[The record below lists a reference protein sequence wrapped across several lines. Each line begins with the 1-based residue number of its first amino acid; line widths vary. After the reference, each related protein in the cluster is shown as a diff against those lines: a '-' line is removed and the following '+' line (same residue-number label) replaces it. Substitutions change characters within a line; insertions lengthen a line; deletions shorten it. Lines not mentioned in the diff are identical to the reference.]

1 MRPFSSSHF
10 VLASL
15 ALLASVGSALPL
27 PLAAQGSGGA
37 AKPAAARAQ
46 ASSGESTRWRRIE
59 VRRLVTPTVSVR
71 FSGSFATLR
80 IVGWAHDS
88 VVITGT
94 VPADARFETGWAG
107 SATER
112 VAGMKGFLEPADQKG
127 VTLPAGEIEMRVPE
141 RARVWSKAGSASI
154 EVSGVRG
161 GLDLAIVGGSIR
173 VAGAP
178 SELRVDAMDGAI
190 EIVGTPQW
198 LRAKSASGDILV
210 RGGSEDAAIS
220 TVSGALR
227 VGEGRY
233 ERLRLESVAGAV
245 TFAGELARGAALD
258 IDSHG
263 GDVELLVSRKQ
274 GADYELSSIAG
285 RVENRWGTP
294 APVMG
299 REGRGMSLAFSAGG
313 GGARVTVR
321 SFKGTIRLGEAG
333 KGRGGD

>member
-1 MRPFSSSHF
+1 MTPSSPSRLL
-10 VLASL
+10 LASL
-15 ALLASVGSALPL
+15 ALAACLGSPL
-27 PLAAQGSGGA
+27 DAQGSRGS
-37 AKPAAARAQ
+37 AKTPPVRPQ
-46 ASSGESTRWRRIE
+46 SSSGEPARWRRIE

-88 VVITGT
+88 VAITGT

-107 SATER
+107 SESER
-112 VAGMKGFLEPADQKG
+112 VGGMKGYLEPADPKG
-127 VTLPAGEIEMRVPE
+127 VTLPAGEIEIRVPE

-154 EVSGVRG
+154 DVSGVRG

-173 VAGAP
+173 VAGSP
-178 SELRVDAMDGAI
+178 SELRVDAMDGTI

-198 LRAKSASGDILV
+198 LRAKSASGDIVV

-227 VGEGRY
+227 VGDGRF

-263 GDVELLVSRKQ
+263 GDVELLTTRKQ

-285 RVENRWGTP
+285 RIENRWGTP
-294 APVMG
+294 APVVG
-299 REGRGMSLAFSAGG
+299 REGRGMSLAFSTAG
-313 GGARVTVR
+313 GGARITVR
-321 SFKGTIRLGEAG
+321 SFKGTIRLGSG
-333 KGRGGD
+333 KGP